1 MDLRGVS
8 HILYTQDDCQTGLSQ
23 FSSYYY
29 RVVSGLLDAEKVGAT
44 TVAPLMPF
52 VPCNDAA
59 IEADPTTPAQSTI
72 LTRYSVD
79 CRTFLDLSATV
90 VCDLDV
96 FLENAAGKFHHSWAP
111 DGTVFWLDK
120 EKRTINTIESDGA
133 VRMVVDSTAP
143 CAITAMPPAWGVGKP
158 IMTVLSA
165 TNKYKFRLG
174 SPPAW
179 PHPGYEEFLDG
190 SKKYLVV
197 HWKRG
202 SNLSAE
208 HGQTADDHSIRTD
221 PDRVGESIN
230 YLISVNRKANPQ
242 SPADGIFIAT
252 DSTSAQDRAKVVSI
266 IRKEWTKIPVF
277 MTPILTSIN
286 PADRWRYDWADL
298 WVGSRGSAWFLG
310 PYCAED
316 CSTFGR
322 LMISNGRRFNDKL
335 AVTFM

>member
-1 MDLRGVS
+1 
-8 HILYTQDDCQTGLSQ
+8 
-23 FSSYYY
+23 
-29 RVVSGLLDAEKVGAT
+29 
-44 TVAPLMPF
+44 
-52 VPCNDAA
+52 
-59 IEADPTTPAQSTI
+59 
-72 LTRYSVD
+72 
-79 CRTFLDLSATV
+79 
-90 VCDLDV
+90 
-96 FLENAAGKFHHSWAP
+96 
-111 DGTVFWLDK
+111 
-120 EKRTINTIESDGA
+120 
-133 VRMVVDSTAP
+133 MVVDAISP

-165 TNKYKFRLG
+165 TNKYKFNLSSR
-174 SPPAW
+174 PAW

-202 SNLSAE
+202 SNLASE
-208 HGQTADDHSIRTD
+208 NGQTADVRQTPNLTQSFRLSDDHSIRTD

-277 MTPILTSIN
+277 MTPLLTSIN

-298 WVGSRGSAWFLG
+298 WVGSHGSAWFLG

>member
-1 MDLRGVS
+1 MDLRGIS

-59 IEADPTTPAQSTI
+59 IEADPTTPAQSTV

-79 CRTFLDLSATV
+79 CRTFLDLSAAV
-90 VCDLDV
+90 VCDIDT
-96 FLENAAGKFHHSWAP
+96 FLEKADGKFHHSWAP

-174 SPPAW
+174 TQPAW
-179 PHPGYEEFLDG
+179 PHPGYTNGPRPCRRVDQLSYFRQSQG
-190 SKKYLVV
+190 K
-197 HWKRG
+197 
-202 SNLSAE
+202 SAE
-208 HGQTADDHSIRTD
+208 SCRRHLHCHGLDLGPGPCQGRLH
-221 PDRVGESIN
+221 
-230 YLISVNRKANPQ
+230 NPQ
-242 SPADGIFIAT
+242 GMDE
-252 DSTSAQDRAKVVSI
+252 DSRIYDAPSYYYQSRRPLALRLGRSLGRFTRLRLVS
-266 IRKEWTKIPVF
+266 RT
-277 MTPILTSIN
+277 IL
-286 PADRWRYDWADL
+286 
-298 WVGSRGSAWFLG
+298 RGGL
-310 PYCAED
+310 
-316 CSTFGR
+316 
-322 LMISNGRRFNDKL
+322 
-335 AVTFM
+335 